1 MNRTPD
7 VELVLREFLADDGLI
22 APDHVL
28 DSVEGRISRLRQR
41 RSGRAHRRLQMNPLM
56 KLGAAVAAVLVVAVT
71 VWAFLPWRDGSI
83 GDSSAE
89 PTSTPMAN
97 EESVLDAADLPH
109 IVVTDST
116 VPDSLVVVRTLSSD
130 DALRASEL
138 VPVDQSGVV
147 DARLVTLIR
156 PSDDDP
162 NSVGHTFKAPSA
174 ARYLELNGEY
184 GSLAIMFDTVADA
197 EHALEAATATLR
209 APDGWGL
216 GVEGATAFASDD
228 WLPEGGVRYVYGSDY
243 GYPIVRAY
251 IWRVDRALLFAVD
264 FHVYDL
270 PDVLQ
275 SVVHEMDLRARGLD
289 GQG

>member
-1 MNRTPD
+1 
-7 VELVLREFLADDGLI
+7 
-22 APDHVL
+22 
-28 DSVEGRISRLRQR
+28 
-41 RSGRAHRRLQMNPLM
+41 MNPLL
-56 KLGAAVAAVLVVAVT
+56 KLGVAVVAVLVLAVT
-71 VWAFLPWRDGSI
+71 AWALLPSRDGSI
-83 GDSSAE
+83 GDSSAS
-89 PTSTPMAN
+89 PTSTPMPN
-97 EESVLDAADLPH
+97 DESGLDAADLPN

-116 VPDSLVVVRTLSSD
+116 VPDRLALVRMLSSD

-162 NSVGHTFKAPSA
+162 NSVGHTFEAPSA
-174 ARYLELNGEY
+174 ARYLEVNGEY
-184 GSLAIMFDTVADA
+184 GSLAIVFETVADA
-197 EHALEAATATLR
+197 EHAFDVATATLR

-216 GVEGATAFASDD
+216 GVERAPDFASDD
-228 WLPEGGVRYVYGSDY
+228 WVPEGGVRYVYGSDY
-243 GYPIVRAY
+243 GNPIVRAY
-251 IWRVDRALLFAVD
+251 LWRVDKALLFAVD

-275 SVVHEMDLRARGLD
+275 SVVGEMDVRARGLA